1 MKYTR
6 VLSAL
11 ALLSFG
17 LFITPESQRSF
28 ACSGSSGSVCIVT
41 TNPCLKSMVLSKS
54 SPGVVLLPSGMS
66 VNFNLPMNLF
76 IIANN
81 PGPGCPACPSPAN
94 PTSARIDLSLS
105 PLLGGPVVA
114 MATISTNN
122 GTMTL
127 PGASA
132 AGTFNSYSVPV
143 TVPAGT
149 ATGAYRVVGRAIVNF
164 SDGLSINQTGDTVV
178 CLVEPAPNNAS
189 VPRLDMQLLTP
200 SIVRMAAGD
209 QHAIMYRITN
219 NDPVNSV
226 MLTAFAN
233 SKQNAVRPQGANE
246 TRGVFAIANLFGD
259 DFPIFFG
266 TGVCIPFPAH
276 PYTQPELM
284 QPLPPIPP
292 NSSVDVPVRI
302 RSYGMCASGS
312 CSEST
317 LRVEGTFS
325 DSSPAFACAGMA
337 HFVDTSVPTT
347 VCLPRSDDCNN
358 NGIPDWLD
366 IANGTCQDTNF
377 NAVCDDCETGNAPI
391 IPNVV
396 QVTPNS
402 VPVGGQI
409 QVSVTAL
416 PDFGQPTTNV
426 ITDVWA
432 NGVPLSSGDGT
443 HWMGTIPAD
452 TRPGPQTVYALAK
465 ENNGAVATH
474 IGPYTTFGTQTCPLT
489 TLPND
494 GSTSANARAPSTRF
508 RFERS
513 VYLITAA
520 ELAAAGYTPG
530 TLPMSIGWNYQT
542 APGVPGA
549 APLTIY
555 LQNTND
561 TTNTKST
568 TWAQAIAGMTVVHN
582 AVTNLPGTAGPFD
595 IPFQGGAPFM
605 YTGGGLYV
613 AFDWNNY
620 PGTLSTTAV
629 VFCNVALTN
638 GLLGAQSNASPPA
651 TIAPSNFRPET
662 RLSSSTQNDAA
673 VNVLYSYGEL
683 PLGLVPP
690 QAIKAVVSDRG
701 VLSQTNLPVALS
713 VTGADTFSDN
723 QTIASLAPC
732 NGQAMVS
739 FAPFTPNTLGSDSV
753 QVSVPADDVGTNN
766 VLTKPLAITQLS
778 YSYKYPGST
787 ATGGVGLTGA
797 TGAFVG
803 KFTTATANAVT
814 DVKLEFSATSATT
827 YRVAIY
833 PDSGNGTPSTNPLY
847 VDAAD
852 RTVSAPGPIT
862 ITLPNPVALG
872 PGNFFVGIQQTNTT
886 NAALSF
892 DAETPIRSGSF
903 YFASPNP
910 PTAWTD
916 FSPGNNFKLN
926 IGLLLQNPFVPVTL
940 TQAVSRKTH
949 TGVGDFDVVLPP
961 SGPPGIEC
969 RTTTATNDY
978 AIRATFSTN
987 VTVNGNP
994 QAELTQ
1000 GVGCVGQV
1008 GVCTGQVTVVN
1019 NVVIIP
1025 LTNIANAQTLRVRLN
1040 QVNSTG
1046 ADTPATD
1053 FTIPMSVLIGDTNA
1067 NATVNAADVAQT
1079 KARLGQTVDATN
1091 FRSDVNANGSI
1102 NAADTAIVKQHSGTS
1117 LPP

>member
-1 MKYTR
+1 MKYAR

-17 LFITPESQRSF
+17 LIIAPESQRSL
-28 ACSGSSGSVCIVT
+28 ACSGSISSVCIVT
-41 TNPCLKSMVLSKS
+41 TNPCLKSMVMSKS
-54 SPGVVLLPSGMS
+54 SPHVVLLPPGMS
-66 VNFNLPMNLF
+66 VNFNLPLSLF

-81 PGPGCPACPSPAN
+81 PGPGCAVCPSPAN

-132 AGTFNSYSVPV
+132 TGTFNSYSVPV
-143 TVPAGT
+143 TVPPGT
-149 ATGAYRVVGRAIVNF
+149 ATGAYRIVGKAIVNF
-164 SDGLSINQTGDTVV
+164 SDGISINQTGDTIV
-178 CLVEPAPNNAS
+178 CLVDPAPGNPS

-200 SIVRMAAGD
+200 SIVRMAGGD
-209 QHAIMYRITN
+209 QHEITYRITN

-246 TRGVFAIANLFGD
+246 TRGVFAIANVFGD
-259 DFPIFFG
+259 DFPIQFG
-266 TGVCIPFPAH
+266 TGVCLPFPSH

-284 QPLPPIPP
+284 QPLSPIPP
-292 NSSVDVPVRI
+292 NSFVDVSVRI

-325 DSSPAFACAGMA
+325 DNSPAFACAGMA
-337 HFVDTSVPTT
+337 HFVDTTVPTT

-366 IANGTCQDTNF
+366 IANGGCQDTNF
-377 NAVCDDCETGNAPI
+377 NAMCDECENGSAPI
-391 IPNVV
+391 IPNVA
-396 QVTPNS
+396 QVTPNI

-426 ITDVWA
+426 ITNVWA
-432 NGVPLSSGDGT
+432 NGTPLSSGDGT

-452 TRPGPQTVYALAK
+452 TRPGPQTVYVLAK

-474 IGPYTTFGTQTCPLT
+474 IGSYTTFGTQTCPLT
-489 TLPND
+489 TLSTD

-520 ELAAAGYTPG
+520 ELAAAGYTPANQV
-530 TLPMSIGWNYQT
+530 TSIGWDYQT

-561 TTNTKST
+561 TTNTKSN
-568 TWAQAIAGMTVVHN
+568 TWANAIAGMTVVHN
-582 AVTNLPGTAGPFD
+582 AVTNLPGTAGVFD
-595 IPFQGGAPFM
+595 IPFQGGAPFT
-605 YTGGGLYV
+605 YSGGGLYI

-629 VFCNVALTN
+629 VACNTALTN
-638 GLLGAQSNASPPA
+638 GLLGAQSNTSPPV
-651 TIAPSNFRPET
+651 TVAPSNFRPET
-662 RLSSSTQNDAA
+662 RLSSSTQNDASVDA
-673 VNVLYSYGEL
+673 LYSYGEL

-690 QAIKAVVSDRG
+690 QAIKGVVSNRG
-701 VLSQTNLPVALS
+701 VLPQTSLPVALAVS
-713 VTGADTFSDN
+713 GADMFSDS
-723 QTIASLAPC
+723 QTVSTLDPC
-732 NGQAMVS
+732 SGRNIVT
-739 FAPFTPNTLGSDSV
+739 FAPFTPGAVGSDSV
-753 QVSVPADDVGTNN
+753 QVSVPADDVGANN

-787 ATGGVGLTGA
+787 ATGGVGLNAA

-803 KFTTATANAVT
+803 KFTTTAANAIT
-814 DVKLEFSATSATT
+814 DVKLEFVAASATT

-833 PDSGNGTPSTNPLY
+833 PDAGNGTPSTNPLY

-852 RTVSAPGPIT
+852 RTVSGPGPIT
-862 ITLPNPVALG
+862 ITLPNPVPVGA
-872 PGNFFVGIQQTNTT
+872 GNFFVGIQQTNTT

-892 DAETPIRSGSF
+892 DAENPIRSGSF
-903 YFASPNP
+903 YVAAPNP
-910 PTAWTD
+910 PTSWSD
-916 FSPGNNFKLN
+916 FAPGNNFKLN

-949 TGVGDFDVVLPP
+949 QGVGSFDVVLPV
-961 SGPPGIEC
+961 SGTPGIEC

-978 AIRATFSTN
+978 AIWTYFSTN

-1000 GVGCVGQV
+1000 GTGCVGQV
-1008 GVCTGQVTVVN
+1008 GVCTGDVTVIN
-1019 NVVIIP
+1019 NIVIIP
-1025 LTNIANAQTLRVRLN
+1025 LTNIANAQTINVRIN
-1040 QVNSTG
+1040 GVNSAET
-1046 ADTPATD
+1046 DIPATD
-1053 FTIPMSVLIGDTNA
+1053 FTIPMSILIGDTNA

-1079 KARLGQTVDATN
+1079 KGRLGQSVDITN